1 MGIGIVFNK
10 KIDIELAGEGVAP
23 ISIICPDS
31 GRKPSIEINGTYD
44 ASDVINDFTVRIT
57 NFYISGL
64 SSYTRIRVSA
74 GYMNGRTLCAE
85 GDISFSYIESPGP
98 DRVTVLCC
106 KIGDATA
113 WTNRFINI
121 SFSNPVTIQ
130 ELIQKISDSLGFGT
144 PNIDTSLRSQTLP
157 YFFHTGRASGALH
170 YLTELLP
177 KVNITT
183 ANNRISV
190 WTPAKGDDRS
200 AQANSRSFLLQ
211 NLTTPPAITG
221 NTANVV
227 APWTP
232 DVRPG
237 DYVTFPTRT
246 YSQDYAAAQAGTV
259 GETCTIQVQTM
270 NFRFATT
277 EDANEMQLEGI
288 IC

>member
-1 MGIGIVFNK
+1 MGLIFNK
-10 KIDIELAGEGVAP
+10 KIDIELMGEGVAP

-44 ASDVINDFTVRIT
+44 ASDVINDFTVRLT
-57 NFYISGL
+57 NFYIQGL

-85 GDISFSYIESPGP
+85 GEISFAYTESPGP

-106 KIGDATA
+106 KIGDSTA
-113 WTNRFINI
+113 WTTRFISI
-121 SFSNPVTIQ
+121 SFSNPVTVQ
-130 ELIQKISDSLGFGT
+130 ELVQKISDSLGFGT
-144 PNIDTSLRSQTLP
+144 PNIDLELRGNTLP

-170 YLTELLP
+170 YLGELLP
-177 KVNITT
+177 RTNITV

-190 WTPAKGDDRS
+190 WAPSKGENRTGLE
-200 AQANSRSFLLQ
+200 NSRSFLLP
-211 NLTTPPAITG
+211 NLITPPAITG
-221 NTANVV
+221 TTANVV

-237 DYVTFPTRT
+237 DYVTFPTRFF
-246 YSQDYAAAQAGTV
+246 SQDYTAAQAGTV